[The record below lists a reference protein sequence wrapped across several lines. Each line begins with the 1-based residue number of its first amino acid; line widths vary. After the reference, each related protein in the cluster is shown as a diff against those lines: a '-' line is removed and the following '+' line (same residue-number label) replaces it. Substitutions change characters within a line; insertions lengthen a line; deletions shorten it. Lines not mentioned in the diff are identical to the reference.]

1 MVGLSSFLMVDL
13 RWLSGHFS
21 LHNNSLFRIIK
32 YIHNI
37 NDMNGMSKLHVSC
50 LVPLPAAHL
59 LLSWDTSLDVGSFR
73 ARLTKFREGSR
84 CLFSSTL
91 EFHGKYL
98 NKHSLVSLSLSE
110 AFYVLSWDVKYVVS
124 CITVCSSAVMRSYGG
139 RTFIKHVW
147 KLESLKTGRS

>member
-1 MVGLSSFLMVDL
+1 
-13 RWLSGHFS
+13 
-21 LHNNSLFRIIK
+21 
-32 YIHNI
+32 
-37 NDMNGMSKLHVSC
+37 MSNLHVSC
-50 LVPLPAAHL
+50 LVRLPAAHL
-59 LLSWDTSLDVGSFR
+59 LLSWDTSLDAGSFR

-124 CITVCSSAVMRSYGG
+124 CITVCSSAVMWSYGG
-139 RTFIKHVW
+139 RTFIKHVF
-147 KLESLKTGRS
+147 KLENWEKMGKYCSKVNGNLIINYANFEHEYLCPKARPLVRHT